1 MDNLKRTKTT
11 VEPTVEDAIKEALAN
26 PASVSVD
33 GQSVSQHNLKDLIE
47 VDQYLESKKQGKSNK
62 LGIRVC
68 KMIRGG
74 YNE

>member
-33 GQSVSQHNLKDLIE
+33 GQSVSQHNLKDLVE
-47 VDQYLESKKQGKSNK
+47 VDQYLESKKQRKSNK

-74 YNE
+74 YND